1 MGKWQSSGKFTSN
14 LTASALS
21 VLLMAASQQCTAFC
35 SMHLQLDI
43 GQIAKAFADESQPVR
58 NFVRAGGELH
68 RLIKGHPGERDK
80 KPNCPAQR
88 PLWLPVP

>member
-1 MGKWQSSGKFTSN
+1 MGRWQSSGKFTSN
-14 LTASALS
+14 RTASALS
-21 VLLMAASQQCTAFC
+21 VLLMAASQQVHSILQHA
-35 SMHLQLDI
+35 LQLDI
-43 GQIAKAFADESQPVR
+43 GQIAKAFAGKPLR